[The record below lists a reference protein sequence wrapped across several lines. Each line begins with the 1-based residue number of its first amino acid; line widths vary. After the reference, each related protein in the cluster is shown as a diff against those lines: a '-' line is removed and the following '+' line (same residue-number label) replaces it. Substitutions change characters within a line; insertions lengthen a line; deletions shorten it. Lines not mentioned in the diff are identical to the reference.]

1 MFFFFFGQSW
11 LSFFK
16 ISSKIG
22 ISVGSIR
29 NFLLALLLLTSW
41 STLGYR
47 ETRDLPK
54 VRNRIRV
61 EFGTWCL
68 ELGAQWQFII
78 FSFSSYH
85 FKLSP
90 SHPYYLL
97 FPFLFIGPIFP
108 SACYSSPLLL
118 LMVDQPWIFFS
129 SIHNMVKRQGTGC
142 FSG

>member
-1 MFFFFFGQSW
+1 MFFFFLVRAGLAFLKSVV
-11 LSFFK
+11 
-16 ISSKIG
+16 KIG

-41 STLGYR
+41 SALGYR

-78 FSFSSYH
+78 FSFFSYH

-90 SHPYYLL
+90 SHPHYLL
-97 FPFLFIGPIFP
+97 FPFLSIGPIFP
-108 SACYSSPLLL
+108 SPCYSSPLLL
-118 LMVDQPWIFFS
+118 LMVDQP
-129 SIHNMVKRQGTGC
+129 
-142 FSG
+142 